1 MERQDSPVIQ
11 DHREFQEMMAHRVNQ
26 DHREHQANRTMS
38 RENLV
43 RTDPLEPQENLAL
56 MVPQDPQEN
65 LERNKDHMEKKVLL
79 ESKEL
84 QVLLE
89 KLE

>member
-1 MERQDSPVIQ
+1 M
-11 DHREFQEMMAHRVNQ
+11 
-26 DHREHQANRTMS
+26 
-38 RENLV
+38 
-43 RTDPLEPQENLAL
+43 RTDPPEPQENLAL

-65 LERNKDHMEKKVLL
+65 LERNKDHREKKVLL